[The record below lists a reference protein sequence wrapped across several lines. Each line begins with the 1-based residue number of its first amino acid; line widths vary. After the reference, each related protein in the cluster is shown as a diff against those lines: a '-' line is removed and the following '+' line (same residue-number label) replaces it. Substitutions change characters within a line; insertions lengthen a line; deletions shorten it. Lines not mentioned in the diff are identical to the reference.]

1 MGTNSRTETRRLLTE
16 TEAAE
21 YLGTTP
27 GTLKQD
33 RHVPGFAIPFVRL
46 SRKAIR
52 YDIRELD
59 RVISERSVRPEP
71 VEATAGGASD
81 LPPDNCW
88 QGGAR

>member
-1 MGTNSRTETRRLLTE
+1 MNANSRTESRRLLTE

-46 SRKAIR
+46 SRKAVR

-59 RVISERSVRPEP
+59 RVIAERTVRPEP
-71 VEATAGGASD
+71 VETAAGGGS
-81 LPPDNCW
+81 
-88 QGGAR
+88 